1 MNTNLRLSFAET
13 MLKIGGSDENLVVMV
28 GDISHGIL
36 QPFAKKF
43 PERYYNIGI
52 CEPSIV
58 NMASG
63 LSEVGLI
70 PVVHTIAPF
79 LIERSYEQIKLDF
92 GYQKRGVN
100 LVSVGGAFEYSKLG
114 CSHHCYTDVS
124 LISHIEGSQVFV
136 PGSVV
141 EFENLFEQSYRDK
154 CINYFRLTENP
165 HSVDSS
171 NWDIKKGKAI
181 LVRGGKDLTVVAVG
195 SQLQSAF
202 DASQILKNEGIE
214 LEILYYPTIK
224 PFDSEAI
231 KVSAQNS
238 KKVIT
243 IEELS
248 SHDGIFNLV
257 LKHTSGIDG
266 LEVRQL
272 AISGFI
278 HGYGSYK
285 DLCEKSGLTTTD
297 LVREIREMTDQKKT

>member
-1 MNTNLRLSFAET
+1 MSLRQSFANT
-13 MLKIGGSDENLVVMV
+13 MRQIGMTDERLVVLV

-36 QPFAKKF
+36 QPYAESC
-43 PERYYNIGI
+43 PDRYYNIGI

-100 LVSVGGAFEYSKLG
+100 LISVGSAFDYSKLG

-136 PGSVV
+136 PGSAY
-141 EFENLFEQSYRDK
+141 EFESLFNSTYDSN

-165 HSVDSS
+165 HGQDTSKWNIAVGEG
-171 NWDIKKGKAI
+171 IIVKE
-181 LVRGGKDLTVVAVG
+181 GKDITVVTTGAQLENAVKAAEILE
-195 SQLQSAF
+195 SQN
-202 DASQILKNEGIE
+202 INV
-214 LEILYYPTIK
+214 EILYFPTLK
-224 PFDSEAI
+224 PFDSDLVNNSVSKTKNMITLEEI
-231 KVSAQNS
+231 SAQ
-238 KKVIT
+238 
-243 IEELS
+243 
-248 SHDGIFNLV
+248 
-257 LKHTSGIDG
+257 DG
-266 LEVRQL
+266 LYNLCLKSINGVNKVNSYQM
-272 AISGFI
+272 AIEGFI

-285 DLCEKSGLTTTD
+285 DLCETAGLNSAN
-297 LVREIREMTDQKKT
+297 LVRVTKNLLGRM